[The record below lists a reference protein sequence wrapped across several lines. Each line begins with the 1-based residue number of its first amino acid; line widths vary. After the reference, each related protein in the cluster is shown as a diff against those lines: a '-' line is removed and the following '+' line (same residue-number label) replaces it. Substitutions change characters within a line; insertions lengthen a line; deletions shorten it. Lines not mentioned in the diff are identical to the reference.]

1 MEKIDIRIPGYPKQY
16 PVIIGANILEQIAEY
31 VNFERYSSIFI
42 FADSNVAP
50 LYAQKLQRILSDQLD
65 NISISQYIFEA
76 GEKNKNMTTVEA
88 AYKAL
93 VKSKADR
100 RTLMINLGGGVV
112 SDLGGFIA
120 STFLRGISFM
130 TIPTTLESMVDAS
143 VGGKT
148 GINFENLKN
157 YIGVF
162 ASPEAIIIDVDTLKT
177 MPERAYI
184 QGFAEAIKH
193 GLIQDISYYNKI
205 YQKKPTMYSPE
216 ELMEIIRGSVQIK
229 ADIVQQDPHE
239 KGIRKILNFG
249 HTVGHVLES
258 LSLETEQPLFHGE
271 AVAIGMIAEAYISK
285 CEGMLTEEE
294 FKEVEKSINNAGLPT
309 RFKTTKPLEHMIQ
322 MLYTDKKTE
331 KGSVKWTLL
340 SGIGRAEFNI
350 VVNEKFAKEGLAYIL
365 S

>member
-1 MEKIDIRIPGYPKQY
+1 MKKIDIRIPGYPKQY
-16 PVIIGANILEQIAEY
+16 PVIIGANILDQIAEY
-31 VNFERYSSIFI
+31 VDFERYSSIFI
-42 FADSNVAP
+42 CTDTNVAP
-50 LYAQKLQRILSDQLD
+50 LYAQKLQDVLSNQLD
-65 NISISQYIFEA
+65 NISISQCIFEA
-76 GEKNKNMTTVEA
+76 GEKNKNMSTVET

-100 RTLMINLGGGVV
+100 RTLLINLGGGVV
-112 SDLGGFIA
+112 SDMGGFIA
-120 STFLRGISFM
+120 STFLRGIPFL

-162 ASPEAIIIDVDTLKT
+162 ASPEAILIDVDTLKT

-184 QGFAEAIKH
+184 QGFAEVIKH
-193 GLIQDISYYNKI
+193 GLIQDRSYYNRI
-205 YQKKPTMYSPE
+205 SQKKPTMYSPE
-216 ELMEIIRGSVQIK
+216 ELKEIIGGSVQIK

-258 LSLETEQPLFHGE
+258 LSLETNQPLFHGE

-285 CEGMLTEEE
+285 CEGMLSEDE
-294 FKEVEKSINNAGLPT
+294 FDEVEKSINNAGLPT
-309 RFKTTKPLEHMIQ
+309 RFKTAIPLDHIIQ
-322 MLYTDKKTE
+322 MLHTDKKTE

-340 SGIGRAEFNI
+340 SGIGKAEFNI
-350 VVNEKFAKEGLAYIL
+350 VVNEKFAKEGVAYIL
-365 S
+365 T